1 MEDWLTD
8 RTYVSSCKVWHRL
21 GLRKSPNYKARL
33 TTKFISGK
41 RWGWKTNGMDSFL
54 SANCLLLLLLLL
66 FYPNLFFILFFA
78 PFALPYVRMPIRL
91 ILLSTQLALR
101 TNGCSKLRRNFR
113 CILLLCTEYDVLL
126 SEFRQWYA
134 QPRIPMLALLS
145 WSFRRICL
153 SSPIAYTIPEY
164 SIQPS
169 QFRH

>member
-101 TNGCSKLRRNFR
+101 TNGCSKLRRNLPLYPTTLYRVR
-113 CILLLCTEYDVLL
+113 CIIIWIQAVICSTPHPHA
-126 SEFRQWYA
+126 R
-134 QPRIPMLALLS
+134 LAELVFS
-145 WSFRRICL
+145 
-153 SSPIAYTIPEY
+153 
-164 SIQPS
+164 
-169 QFRH
+169 